1 MSIRKC
7 HIQNNTKK
15 TPFFYSIFLR
25 IILQIFFKLLS
36 GIVLLSFF
44 FYCRSTTP
52 NIQDERE
59 FEERN
64 GNLQEAKI
72 DYRMLRLSGLGEWN
86 AMKEGFLDSSTFQ
99 VKVSSLKT
107 NRSEALEEATDVAKR
122 KCLRMLVAEANPN
135 VSDEGRIDL
144 KILIE
149 EYGKIF
155 ADTEFLGEKYHFVFQ
170 IKRPAL
176 EIIVKEKIK

>member
-15 TPFFYSIFLR
+15 NPNYYSIFLMGTIPKTFR
-25 IILQIFFKLLS
+25 IAT
-36 GIVLLSFF
+36 GIVLLAFFSF
-44 FYCRSTTP
+44 CQAPSS
-52 NIQDERE
+52 NIRDEKDI
-59 FEERN
+59 EERAYSP
-64 GNLQEAKI
+64 QETKSDLRLI
-72 DYRMLRLSGLGEWN
+72 RLSGLGEWN
-86 AMKEGFLDSSTFQ
+86 SMREGFLDSSTFQ

-107 NRSEALEEATDVAKR
+107 NRSEALEEAVDVAKR
-122 KCLRMLVAEANPN
+122 KCLRMLASEANPSLSN
-135 VSDEGRIDL
+135 DGRVDL

-149 EYGKIF
+149 EYGKMI
-155 ADTEFLGEKYHFVFQ
+155 ADTEFLGEKFHFVFQ